1 MKVYRIRQE
10 AIGWMAGGEAMA
22 ELAHDLRSPMSCV
35 FGAAQLALTESRRGH
50 AVDSQLRQI
59 LSAVET
65 MDRMLND
72 MCSVQPVQRCAMQI
86 AASLESVMRP
96 RAQAKAQR
104 LTIEL
109 QGLEDMH
116 LPENGA
122 ALERVLMNLLSN
134 AIKYTPV
141 GGRISV
147 TGTKEGEEAVFRVQD
162 NGVGMK
168 KEFLRQ
174 AFVPFA
180 RAQESS
186 HLPGKG
192 LGLSIVRRLVR
203 QMGGT
208 VSVKS
213 VWGKGSC
220 FTVRVPCEQ
229 AAGRN

>member
-96 RAQAKAQR
+96 
-104 LTIEL
+104 
-109 QGLEDMH
+109 GLR
-116 LPENGA
+116 P
-122 ALERVLMNLLSN
+122 R
-134 AIKYTPV
+134 
-141 GGRISV
+141 R
-147 TGTKEGEEAVFRVQD
+147 
-162 NGVGMK
+162 
-168 KEFLRQ
+168 
-174 AFVPFA
+174 
-180 RAQESS
+180 
-186 HLPGKG
+186 
-192 LGLSIVRRLVR
+192 RRLPSICTGWR
-203 QMGGT
+203 ICTCRKTARRLSG
-208 VSVKS
+208 
-213 VWGKGSC
+213 C
-220 FTVRVPCEQ
+220 
-229 AAGRN
+229 